1 MQDFKEYAKDFSD
14 ASRQVYGSHAYA
26 AGYFESTMADMFRS
40 LTVADQQRFTRVMQ
54 DKECCVSFPSPPF
67 YFTHEGT

>member
-1 MQDFKEYAKDFSD
+1 MQDFKEYAKDFSN

-40 LTVADQQRFTRVMQ
+40 LTVADQQRFTRMMQ
-54 DKECCVSFPSPPF
+54 EAANKMVDSIDA
-67 YFTHEGT
+67 

>member
-1 MQDFKEYAKDFSD
+1 MQDFKEYAKDFAD

-40 LTVADQQRFTRVMQ
+40 LTVADQQRFTRMMCEAANKMV
-54 DKECCVSFPSPPF
+54 DSIDA
-67 YFTHEGT
+67 